1 MLCAYV
7 NALTIRTYSLVWRNS
22 NDKVVKTVT
31 YQNEVFQPMFKNEL
45 EIMNSLV
52 DGDYRAYVLKHKN
65 KIMCVCDTN
74 MTVLDC
80 N

>member
-1 MLCAYV
+1 MLCACV

-31 YQNEVFQPMFKNEL
+31 YQNEVFQPMFENEL
-45 EIMNSLV
+45 KIMNSLV
-52 DGDYRAYVLKHKN
+52 DGDYCAYVLKHKN
-65 KIMCVCDTN
+65 KILCVCDTN